1 MAKSGDYVVLPFG
14 QIVAVL
20 ETGNVTVLIPTHQTG
35 RPTADSQIVE
45 FDQRFVQ
52 FVKGGGIPANPI
64 AIPPGS
70 AGSPENPIV
79 IPGTPSHPIAS
90 PTPPSGAHPDQGL
103 PSGGA
108 RPDNT
113 LPAGGAHPDQ
123 GLPAGGARPDNTLP
137 GTPSTKPTPVPPAGT
152 KPVPPAEPKK

>member
-20 ETGNVTVLIPTHQTG
+20 ETGMVTVLIPTHDTG
-35 RPTADSQIVE
+35 RPTGDSQIVE

-79 IPGTPSHPIAS
+79 IPGTPSHPIAL
-90 PTPPSGAHPDQGL
+90 PTPPSGAH
-103 PSGGA
+103 
-108 RPDNT
+108 PDNT

-137 GTPSTKPTPVPPAGT
+137 GAPTTKPTPVPPAGT

>member
-52 FVKGGGIPANPI
+52 FVKGGGILSKTI

-79 IPGTPSHPIAS
+79 IPGTPTHPIAQ
-90 PTPPSGAHPDQGL
+90 PTPPGHA
-103 PSGGA
+103 
-108 RPDNT
+108 DNT
-113 LPAGGAHPDQ
+113 LPGTPNRPDNA
-123 GLPAGGARPDNTLP
+123 LPGTPTRPDNTLP